1 MAAGWSFGSW
11 EVEPLVQEIE
21 ALRLEAAEAQARFQQ
36 LEQRVQEAESQR
48 ELWQNTALDREY
60 ALNRS
65 RAHFREQELLL
76 QAEIRATR
84 QALHSQV
91 SR

>member
-21 ALRLEAAEAQARFQQ
+21 ALRLEAAEAQARFQR